1 MEKLAVAL
9 RAQNSTT
16 RVGLIGIY
24 GLLISFVG
32 ALPLGTLN
40 ITAFNIAASQN
51 VGEALLF
58 SFAAVFVELIIVRFT
73 LMGDKKINFN
83 GKLSFYI
90 LPFAVALLLYLAI
103 SSFMSASAPQEL
115 VTSATVF
122 PMIQS
127 SILLGVLLSSLNP
140 LHIPFWI
147 GWNRLLISKRLLH
160 NSLGSYASYMVGIGI
175 GTLGALLIFIFL
187 GKYIFQN
194 YQQYSSIIA
203 WIMGCLYLGFSFY
216 LLFLLYKKHL
226 KLKIS

>member
-160 NSLGSYASYMVGIGI
+160 NSLGSYTSYMVGIGI